1 MNKEV
6 EFWNHAKRQLRERN
20 LDEELVRDAL
30 KSPGQ
35 IVKGQKNRKI
45 AQKIYKR
52 GGQRFPTDSPQKLTF
67 FEKVSFFSHKYWRQ
81 ENEDKLR

>member
-6 EFWNHAKRQLRERN
+6 EFWNHAKRQLRERT
-20 LDEELVRDAL
+20 LDEELVRDTL

-52 GGQRFPTDSPQKLTF
+52 
-67 FEKVSFFSHKYWRQ
+67 
-81 ENEDKLR
+81 EDKDFLLIALRS

>member
-1 MNKEV
+1 MNKKV
-6 EFWNHAKRQLRERN
+6 ESWNHAKRQLRERN

-52 GGQRFPTDSPQKLTF
+52 
-67 FEKVSFFSHKYWRQ
+67 
-81 ENEDKLR
+81 EDKDFLLIVLRS